1 MSKHRGAPAPDHDHD
16 EQLMRPD
23 GHRYEAPEPRETT
36 VNKEVAYAVL
46 AVVVVVLG
54 LLIATGTVP
63 IFPGG

>member
-1 MSKHRGAPAPDHDHD
+1 MSD
-16 EQLMRPD
+16 ENDPMLKPD

-63 IFPGG
+63 IFAGG